1 MTPLEDSIE
10 CLRVEMISE
19 MQCELFEDYICICF
33 HEKGESKK
41 FEKTASLLMGRFL
54 RSLADH
60 ANDQGGDYFMGSN
73 LMSDEMQLFD
83 LI

>member
-41 FEKTASLLMGRFL
+41 FEKTASLLMG
-54 RSLADH
+54 SLPQKFGKTTPMIKVVTTSWA
-60 ANDQGGDYFMGSN
+60 AT
-73 LMSDEMQLFD
+73 
-83 LI
+83 